1 MASLSDTLVASNA
14 PPTQGITQD
23 MQEGMKAGIG
33 LATAKEQVE
42 SAKVKLE
49 DQKAELVMKQANTA
63 NSLLTNLARANPAV
77 AKMMVKQV
85 REKLLNLGVDPEI
98 ANYTIS
104 DDANRQRQI
113 AFSQMA
119 GGKLTSDKELAGEY
133 FQNLASV
140 VGYDQAAQQF
150 STELKN
156 QQDNSKQQ
164 VANTQQTKIEQMGND
179 SAERIAAMNNEAKL
193 AKQGGAGLTM
203 GEKARDVKFAKDFS
217 TFFDSGGAAGIEA
230 NLESIDKSLTT
241 LEQGKTT
248 QAEGFVPDMVGNV
261 MFPET
266 ANVRSNVTAVLIQG
280 LKDTFGGQLSDGERK
295 AMVESAYVASA
306 DPKQNAARIKALSNK
321 IKAGARAKELAGQYF
336 EDHGTLKGFKGTD
349 SFNIGGKTIKFKP
362 EGGQETSGNL
372 DINAKIKAAQDAGY
386 SPEEIDAYV
395 KKNVSK

>member
-1 MASLSDTLVASNA
+1 MGSLTQVLAAGQPIPDVDVAGNLN
-14 PPTQGITQD
+14 
-23 MQEGMKAGIG
+23 EGLKAGIN

-42 SAKVKLE
+42 STKMKVA
-49 DQKAELVMKQANTA
+49 DQKMELATKQATAMTNRTKAAMFAQSPAAFESIMKANEAYA
-63 NSLLTNLARANPAV
+63 NSINVPYNAEALRAAWKDPNLRLAAQRETNRV
-77 AKMMVKQV
+77 
-85 REKLLNLGVDPEI
+85 
-98 ANYTIS
+98 
-104 DDANRQRQI
+104 
-113 AFSQMA
+113 MA
-119 GGKLTSDKELAGEY
+119 GGQIQNPQAIIDFYGSDSPAIFEHLQNASYAAG
-133 FQNLASV
+133 V
-140 VGYDQAAQQF
+140 
-150 STELKN
+150 K
-156 QQDNSKQQ
+156 KQGFD
-164 VANTQQTKIEQMGND
+164 QQTKIEQMGND

-349 SFNIGGKTIKFKP
+349 SFNIGGKTVKFDPK
-362 EGGQETSGNL
+362 GGQETSGI
-372 DINAKIKAAQDAGY
+372 DINAKIKAAKDAGY
-386 SPEEIDAYV
+386 SPEEIDAYI
-395 KKNVSK
+395 KKNASK